1 MEYLMTYGW
10 AILVVLIALSSL
22 YFLGV
27 FSPKTPNTYFIQA
40 PLLIQDL
47 SIKNNGI
54 LFKMTSTLIKEA
66 KIIDV
71 EINGQSCRSL
81 NGFLYNTQINGEAY
95 TGCALDLGDYNK
107 ISGIL
112 NVIYI
117 SKSGLNHVL
126 TGQYSGSIEG
136 GSISEIIEQ
145 NNNGIFHLYDNNL
158 VFGWDGESAEDY
170 VGNSVVTENGGVN
183 VGGVSGYL
191 GRGTNFDGV
200 DDYIQVTLSSVSNI
214 SKNQSMSLSFW
225 VKRNGNGGTPQDIF
239 EMLGGVYALEGTNP
253 SDTAYALY
261 WGSGATPDGSAITL
275 SNGVWNNIVVTWS
288 NETRNVTLTQNGVQ
302 VINTGSGSDFTLTNF
317 FFGSRVG
324 TMGFNG
330 TIDEVAVWNRTLSD
344 AEVSNLHNSYL

>member
-1 MEYLMTYGW
+1 MEFLMTYGW
-10 AILVVLIALSSL
+10 AILIVIVALSSL

-54 LFKMTSTLIKEA
+54 LFKMTSSLIKEA

-71 EINGQSCRSL
+71 EINGQSCGSL

-158 VFGWDGESAEDY
+158 VFGWDGESVIDY
-170 VGNSVVTENGGVN
+170 IGNRVATENGGVN

-200 DDYIQVTLSSVSNI
+200 NDALNIGIGSDYFPLPLF
-214 SKNQSMSLSFW
+214 SMCTW
-225 VKRNGNGGTPQDIF
+225 VKSSGVAPGMSTVGIIGFTYGLRFNLLDNGRFYTMVEGGNWESVPGNLYDNNFHYLCLT
-239 EMLGGVYALEGTNP
+239 YNGTNRNMYVDGVNKL
-253 SDTAYALY
+253 SVAHS
-261 WGSGATPDGSAITL
+261 WSGTTSWPGNSVNIGRD
-275 SNGVWNNIVVTWS
+275 NN
-288 NETRNVTLTQNGVQ
+288 NANQ
-302 VINTGSGSDFTLTNF
+302 F
-317 FFGSRVG
+317 FR
-324 TMGFNG
+324 G
-330 TIDEVAVWNRTLSD
+330 TIDEFHVWNRTLSD